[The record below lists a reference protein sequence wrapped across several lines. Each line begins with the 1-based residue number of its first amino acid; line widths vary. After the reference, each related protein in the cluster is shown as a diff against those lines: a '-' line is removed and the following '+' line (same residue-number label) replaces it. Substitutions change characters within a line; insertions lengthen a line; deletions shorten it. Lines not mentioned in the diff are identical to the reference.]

1 MNELKKSVFFFNCS
15 KDWKKLVKTFDE
27 FAINNNTFIHRLK
40 TTTKFWYTTTKPAIS
55 ETTKKTSIQT
65 STQPS
70 TKRPTERPT
79 KLPTERP
86 TQRPTINPTETPP
99 SREDVGLNVSSTFKL
114 PTVLTSKY
122 FKKNGT
128 TTILRFTVDGNKT
141 FTQRNEFPA
150 KIKGIVLSIAFD
162 YSER

>member
-1 MNELKKSVFFFNCS
+1 M
-15 KDWKKLVKTFDE
+15 
-27 FAINNNTFIHRLK
+27 IYRLR
-40 TTTKFWYTTTKPAIS
+40 TTTKFLYSTTTLATS
-55 ETTKKTSIQT
+55 ETTKKTSIKT
-65 STQPS
+65 TTQPS

-79 KLPTERP
+79 ERP
-86 TQRPTINPTETPP
+86 TKHPVINPTETPP
-99 SREDVGLNVSSTFKL
+99 SREDVGLNVSSIFKL

-141 FTQRNEFPA
+141 FIQRNEFPT
-150 KIKGIVLSIAFD
+150 KIRGMVISIAFD

>member
-1 MNELKKSVFFFNCS
+1 MSQPVICKPKNYLNTYIHVEKTCFVGKFQQKHVFSTWNGLTNGWYHVY
-15 KDWKKLVKTFDE
+15 KMINLVWTNF
-27 FAINNNTFIHRLK
+27 
-40 TTTKFWYTTTKPAIS
+40 
-55 ETTKKTSIQT
+55 
-65 STQPS
+65 
-70 TKRPTERPT
+70 KRPTERPT
-79 KLPTERP
+79 KLPTVRP

-99 SREDVGLNVSSTFKL
+99 SREDVGLNVSSIFKV

>member
-1 MNELKKSVFFFNCS
+1 M
-15 KDWKKLVKTFDE
+15 KTFHE

-70 TKRPTERPT
+70 TKPPTERPTERPT
-79 KLPTERP
+79 EHPTERPTERPTQRP

-99 SREDVGLNVSSTFKL
+99 SREDVGLNVSSIFKI